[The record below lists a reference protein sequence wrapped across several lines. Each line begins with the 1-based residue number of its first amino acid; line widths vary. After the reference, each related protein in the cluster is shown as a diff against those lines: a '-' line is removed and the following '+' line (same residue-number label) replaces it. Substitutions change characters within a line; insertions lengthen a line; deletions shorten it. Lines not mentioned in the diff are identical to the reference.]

1 MQTVPN
7 KTYLKKRFKELYPA
21 PARLLAVQLDGFSH
35 RLVYDTGKRS
45 SIQFDYF
52 SHCMP
57 EGNWSSRAASFFRD
71 ISNAGYQNNAR
82 EIIFLTPAQR

>member
-1 MQTVPN
+1 MQTVPM
-7 KTYLKKRFKELYPA
+7 KAFLKKRFKETYPK

-35 RLVYDTGKRS
+35 RVVYDTGKRS
-45 SIQFDYF
+45 IIQFDYF

>member
-7 KTYLKKRFKELYPA
+7 KTYLKKRFKELYSA

-35 RLVYDTGKRS
+35 RLIYDTGKRS
-45 SIQFDYF
+45 AIQAESF

-57 EGNWSSRAASFFRD
+57 EGNWSSRAASFFHD

-82 EIIFLTPAQR
+82 EIMFLTPAQR